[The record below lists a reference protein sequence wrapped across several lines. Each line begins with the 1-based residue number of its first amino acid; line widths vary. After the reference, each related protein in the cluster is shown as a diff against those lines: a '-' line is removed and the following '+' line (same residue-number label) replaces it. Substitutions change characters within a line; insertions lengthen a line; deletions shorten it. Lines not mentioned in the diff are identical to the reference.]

1 MKRDAKTYCKLFIS
15 TFTLSAFTFGG
26 GYVIVPLMKKKF
38 VDQLGWIE
46 EHEMLD
52 LIAIAQSAPGPIA
65 VNTSILLGYRIGSWY
80 GALLSILGT
89 ILPPLIIL
97 SVISLF
103 YTAFRDNKIV
113 AALLH
118 GMQAGV
124 AAVICDVVISMGTS
138 IVRTKSILSILIM
151 VTVFIATYLY
161 HFNVIYTILLCAII
175 GIISYYIREK
185 RSKDGAVS

>member
-1 MKRDAKTYCKLFIS
+1 MKRDAKTYWKLFTS

-38 VDQLGWIE
+38 VDQLGWIDE
-46 EHEMLD
+46 QEMLD

-65 VNTSILLGYRIGSWY
+65 VNTSILIGYQIGGWR

-89 ILPPLIIL
+89 IFPPLLIL

-113 AALLH
+113 SALLH

-124 AAVICDVVISMGTS
+124 AAVICDVVISMATN
-138 IVRTKSILSILIM
+138 IVRTKSLLSILIM
-151 VTVFIATYLY
+151 ITVFIATYVY
-161 HFNVIYTILLCAII
+161 HVNVIYTILLCTMI
-175 GIISYYIREK
+175 GILSFYIREK
-185 RSKDGAVS
+185 RSKGGAS